1 MLRSRA
7 RREGAPL
14 SRVVSFG
21 LSPCWVV
28 GEVECEQGQG
38 FLGPHF
44 TVFPPVLSNRYSNHF
59 HSLVADWH
67 RPPHPPPPPHTGA
80 ILPANT
86 GQGCFSV
93 IISSLLEIPELKPV
107 VQWKEPRNARED
119 AWDAWA
125 CVYSTL
131 PGHALLTSSLA
142 PLASVSDRRGP
153 QMGQQSQGALLVQT
167 VCSSL

>member
-1 MLRSRA
+1 MPLCLASR
-7 RREGAPL
+7 P
-14 SRVVSFG
+14 SG
-21 LSPCWVV
+21 LPPCWVV

-38 FLGPHF
+38 FLGPYF

-67 RPPHPPPPPHTGA
+67 HPSPPFTSHTRM

-93 IISSLLEIPELKPV
+93 TIFSLLEIPELKPV

-125 CVYSTL
+125 RVYSTL
-131 PGHALLTSSLA
+131 PGHAHLTSSLT
-142 PLASVSDRRGP
+142 PLASISDRRRP

-167 VCSSL
+167 FCSSL